1 MTLIFAE
8 AASGGGGAILN
19 FNSGFAV
26 WVAITLII
34 FLAVMG
40 KYAVPLIMGALSE
53 REERI
58 KDSLESAEKAL
69 AKAEEISN
77 ENEKAL
83 REAEVKAQKIR
94 KEALDDAEVLRTE
107 KIEQAKKD
115 ASKIIEDARNTI
127 EQEKKRALSELR
139 DEVAE
144 LAVKSASMIIHS
156 ELDEKKNKKLVD
168 SFINDLPKMN

>member
-8 AASGGGGAILN
+8 AASGGGGGILN
-19 FNSGFAV
+19 FNSGFAI

-34 FLAVMG
+34 FLIVMA

-69 AKAEEISN
+69 AKAEQISKD
-77 ENEKAL
+77 NEKSL

-94 KEALDDAEVLRTE
+94 KEALEDAEVLRAE
-107 KIEQAKKD
+107 KIEKAKKD
-115 ASKIIEDARNTI
+115 AAKILEDARTTI
-127 EQEKKRALSELR
+127 EQEKQRALQDLR
-139 DEVAE
+139 NEVAE
-144 LAVKSASMIIHS
+144 MAVQSASVIIHS
-156 ELDEKKNKKLVD
+156 ELDKKKNKELVD
-168 SFINDLPKMN
+168 SFINDLPKTN